1 MNKIFAVAVIAA
13 LSVSNTVFAANPFS
27 DLPADH
33 WAYDAVAKLA
43 AEGVVDG
50 YPNGSFRGNKT
61 MTRYEMAQIVA
72 KALAKGA
79 VGTDDKLVGEFADE
93 LENLGVR
100 VARLEKNADNVKITG
115 NVRFSYRD
123 KSGSVFEKQKTSYSQ
138 ARLRTRLYFTGE
150 VNDDWHYF
158 SRLENNQQFR
168 GKNESGDSDTSFNLA
183 YLAGRVGNVEITA
196 GRQALF
202 IADGTVYDGAADG
215 IEFRIPFGQTY
226 IAAGVG
232 KNAGMDVSG
241 YEENENIYGDTYY
254 RGEIG
259 GTRGNLSWSANYFRV
274 DNVKGDLGLN
284 GKDDKIWTLGAKYK
298 AGDVQFGATY
308 LKGDDDVLKGLH
320 DKKGH
325 DTSGS
330 SDHGWTAFVS
340 YKGAQSSTPGT
351 WGLLA
356 TYYDLG
362 APTVIEHTI
371 GGRSNYEYYNGGFDG
386 EGFKGYSV
394 GGYLTVAKNMMVG
407 VEYYNLKGKE
417 SSLKDRTLW
426 QQLIVNF

>member
-1 MNKIFAVAVIAA
+1 MKKMFVEALIVV
-13 LSVSNTVFAANPFS
+13 LSVSSTVFAANPFS

-79 VGTDDKLVGEFADE
+79 VGIDDKLVGEFADE

-168 GKNESGDSDTSFNLA
+168 GKNESGDSDTSFN
-183 YLAGRVGNVEITA
+183 RDIS
-196 GRQALF
+196 
-202 IADGTVYDGAADG
+202 
-215 IEFRIPFGQTY
+215 P
-226 IAAGVG
+226 
-232 KNAGMDVSG
+232 M
-241 YEENENIYGDTYY
+241 YE
-254 RGEIG
+254 
-259 GTRGNLSWSANYFRV
+259 A
-274 DNVKGDLGLN
+274 
-284 GKDDKIWTLGAKYK
+284 
-298 AGDVQFGATY
+298 
-308 LKGDDDVLKGLH
+308 
-320 DKKGH
+320 
-325 DTSGS
+325 
-330 SDHGWTAFVS
+330 
-340 YKGAQSSTPGT
+340 
-351 WGLLA
+351 
-356 TYYDLG
+356 
-362 APTVIEHTI
+362 
-371 GGRSNYEYYNGGFDG
+371 
-386 EGFKGYSV
+386 
-394 GGYLTVAKNMMVG
+394 
-407 VEYYNLKGKE
+407 
-417 SSLKDRTLW
+417 
-426 QQLIVNF
+426 